1 MPIVSTACFLLSA
14 LTAYLCW
21 FPLRL
26 WLFSMLPVAMY
37 AGLLKVV
44 VMALLAYFGGIL
56 VPLFLFVAGLIALTQ
71 EFQ

>member
-1 MPIVSTACFLLSA
+1 
-14 LTAYLCW
+14 
-21 FPLRL
+21 
-26 WLFSMLPVAMY
+26 MLPVAMY